1 MRLLFTTFLAL
12 VSLAL
17 FSQSPEKIN
26 YQSIVR
32 DLAGNVIQNQPISL
46 RMSILSDSINGT
58 IVYQETFQP
67 TTNNFGLVNIKIG
80 EGTPVIATMS
90 SVDWSNGPFFL
101 ESAVDV
107 TAGTNYVVVSTS
119 QFMSVPYALYASE
132 SPLDTTQVQN
142 IVNQQTNNFLDS
154 TSIQNM
160 IDSSV
165 LNIDSTLIASW
176 GYIDSNSIMILINN
190 NSLDSNTIQ
199 NMIDNS
205 IVNIDSSTV
214 ASWGYLDSSTIQ
226 ILINNST
233 IDSSS
238 VSNWGYLD
246 STTIQNIITQQT
258 NNYLDSTSVQ
268 NMIDNSVTNIDSST
282 VASWGY
288 VDSSSVIILI
298 NNNSLDSAAIQNMI
312 NSSITNVDSSTVAS
326 WGYLDSSSII
336 ALISNSNIDSSSVA
350 SWGYLD
356 SVSIQ
361 NMINNSSNN
370 VDSAMIA
377 NFGFVAGPH
386 TIDTD
391 TQIDSTGIANYGFVT
406 SSQVLDSSSVQN
418 MINNSSSNVDSST
431 VANWGFVD
439 SSTVINLINES
450 GYLDSLTIQ
459 SMIDLVTNS
468 NGNFSSGEYS
478 VFNPSFTSTGS
489 IGQYISA
496 EHHFEDLSFIFL
508 NLTNNTN
515 SSIDV
520 LVYFSDSSNVNI
532 NLPAD
537 LEFNYGKGGQYGSS
551 DYVSVIPIPR
561 KKFFKIR
568 LNNSGS
574 IHTSY
579 KFTFN
584 SDSTNTNQ
592 NNSTIDSTTVAN
604 WGFSTDTDT
613 QIDSAGIANLGF
625 VAGPHTIDT
634 DTQID
639 SAGIANLGYVAGP
652 HTIDTD
658 TQIDSAGIAGHG
670 FLDSVRI
677 MELINQN
684 GTKSTKTFGWP
695 QGYGGDLVSFNFN
708 QSDTT
713 FIVPPDKNYYITSV
727 YNAQQVQFSAP
738 DVRINGLSYWG
749 PFNLGYDNLTM
760 PLILHPN
767 DSIYVKDYQSMS
779 FLALAF
785 DTSSAVKMITHN
797 FNISP
802 TFTVPNGKLFVY
814 QKNTPVNINNIPINQ
829 NTPSI
834 SKGGDVITPTNTPS
848 GNWYWISGY
857 LVDEDYFKTNSG
869 TSSGSG
875 SGSSSG
881 SGSNGNTLIYTTSGF

>member
-1 MRLLFTTFLAL
+1 MGNVKRLLFLIFTIISFQ
-12 VSLAL
+12 L

-107 TAGTNYVVVSTS
+107 TGGTNYIVVSTS

-165 LNIDSTLIASW
+165 LNFDSTLIASW

-238 VSNWGYLD
+238 VANWGYLD
-246 STTIQNIITQQT
+246 STTIQIIITQQT
-258 NNYLDSTSVQ
+258 NNYLDSTTVQ
-268 NMIDNSVTNIDSST
+268 NMIDSSVINIDSST
-282 VASWGY
+282 IASWGY
-288 VDSSSVIILI
+288 VDSNSIMMLI
-298 NNNSLDSAAIQNMI
+298 NNNSLDSAAVQNMI

-361 NMINNSSNN
+361 NMINNSSLN

-391 TQIDSTGIANYGFVT
+391 TQIDSSGIA
-406 SSQVLDSSSVQN
+406 
-418 MINNSSSNVDSST
+418 
-431 VANWGFVD
+431 A
-439 SSTVINLINES
+439 
-450 GYLDSLTIQ
+450 
-459 SMIDLVTNS
+459 
-468 NGNFSSGEYS
+468 
-478 VFNPSFTSTGS
+478 
-489 IGQYISA
+489 
-496 EHHFEDLSFIFL
+496 
-508 NLTNNTN
+508 
-515 SSIDV
+515 
-520 LVYFSDSSNVNI
+520 
-532 NLPAD
+532 
-537 LEFNYGKGGQYGSS
+537 
-551 DYVSVIPIPR
+551 
-561 KKFFKIR
+561 
-568 LNNSGS
+568 
-574 IHTSY
+574 
-579 KFTFN
+579 
-584 SDSTNTNQ
+584 
-592 NNSTIDSTTVAN
+592 
-604 WGFSTDTDT
+604 
-613 QIDSAGIANLGF
+613 
-625 VAGPHTIDT
+625 
-634 DTQID
+634 
-639 SAGIANLGYVAGP
+639 LGYVAGP

-658 TQIDSAGIAGHG
+658 TQIDSAGIANYG
-670 FLDSVRI
+670 FVTSSQVLDSSTVQNMI
-677 MELINQN
+677 NNSSSDVDSSTVSNWGFVDSNDVINLINQSGYLDSLSIQSMIDSAINSSSFTGNFSFGDFVDLTNEVINDN
-684 GTKSTKTFGWP
+684 GWVRTDTNQVDSDGFLIIEASGSTGDVRLVIDSLQAFNTYP
-695 QGYGGDLVSFNFN
+695 QKR
-708 QSDTT
+708 
-713 FIVPPDKNYYITSV
+713 FIVDFAQNGGNSKTTITCPIKKDW
-727 YNAQQVQFSAP
+727 YWW
-738 DVRINGLSYWG
+738 SY
-749 PFNLGYDNLTM
+749 
-760 PLILHPN
+760 
-767 DSIYVKDYQSMS
+767 V
-779 FLALAF
+779 
-785 DTSSAVKMITHN
+785 
-797 FNISP
+797 NISA
-802 TFTVPNGKLFVY
+802 
-814 QKNTPVNINNIPINQ
+814 
-829 NTPSI
+829 SI
-834 SKGGDVITPTNTPS
+834 SKI
-848 GNWYWISGY
+848 YWIPIINDFNSSSQSTIDSTSISNMGF
-857 LVDEDYFKTNSG
+857 VDSMTVVNMIN
-869 TSSGSG
+869 SG
-875 SGSSSG
+875 SGSS
-881 SGSNGNTLIYTTSGF
+881 TLR